1 MEEELVSAEKHK
13 EISII
18 QLAKKPVYAKV
29 FKLIMNHKIE
39 LENMEILTI
48 PYWYPKYLKEKAE
61 EIVNK
66 LDF

>member
-29 FKLIMNHKIE
+29 SKLIMNHKIE
-39 LENMEILTI
+39 LENIENINHSLLVSKV
-48 PYWYPKYLKEKAE
+48 P
-61 EIVNK
+61 
-66 LDF
+66 